1 VKRGKEK
8 APAQQGPTTRER
20 AIMRASDTAELLELA
35 QEAGRVGIFEWP
47 VQSGRVRLSPRFLL
61 LCGLADFDGRY
72 ETWLKL
78 IFREDVLHVTDL
90 FDTSFAA
97 REREINFEFRINI
110 PGGELKW
117 IEARN
122 LAFYGTDG
130 RAERVV
136 GVNVDITE
144 RKRMLAQLQAFTE
157 TLEGAVKER
166 TRELEIENEARLKA
180 EELLRHAQKMEAVG
194 QLTGGVAHDFNNLL
208 TIVLGGLDIIGRQLP
223 ALGST
228 PTAERI
234 ARAKD
239 MALQGVQRATTLTAR
254 LLAFS
259 RQQPLAPKAIDANR
273 LVGGTCEFLRRTLGE
288 TVLLETV
295 LAGGLWRTFA
305 DPNQLEN
312 ALLNLAFNARD
323 AMPDGGKLTIET
335 ANCYLDEGY
344 LRSVAEPVEAGQYVM
359 IAVADCGTGMNK
371 ETLEHVFEPF
381 FTTKE
386 AGRGT
391 GLGLSQVYGF
401 VRQSAGHVRVYS
413 ELGEGTTV
421 KIYLPRHLGT
431 EDSIDEAEPAH
442 APAGINGSETILVV
456 EDDQALRAYAVES
469 LAEHGYR
476 VLSAATAREALAILD
491 AEQAVDLL
499 FTDIVMPGGMNGRH
513 LADDA
518 VRRRPGLKVLFTTG
532 YTRNAIVHQG
542 RLDPGVH
549 MIGKPYSFSALGA
562 KVRSLLDS

>member
-8 APAQQGPTTRER
+8 PPAPQGPTTRER
-20 AIMRASDTAELLELA
+20 AIMRVGDTAELLELA
-35 QEAGRVGIFEWP
+35 QEAGRVGIFEWQ

-61 LCGLADFDGRY
+61 LYGLSNFDGRY
-72 ETWLKL
+72 ETWLKS

-90 FDTSFAA
+90 FDTSFVA

-117 IEARN
+117 MEARN
-122 LAFYGTDG
+122 LAFF
-130 RAERVV
+130 

-144 RKRMLAQLQAFTE
+144 RKRMLAQLRAFTE

-166 TRELEIENEARLKA
+166 TRELEMENEARLKA

-223 ALGST
+223 ALGAT
-228 PTAERI
+228 PAAERI

-239 MALQGVQRATTLTAR
+239 MALQGVQRAVTLTAR

-288 TVLLETV
+288 TISLETV
-295 LAGGLWRTFA
+295 LAGGLWPAFA

-312 ALLNLAFNARD
+312 AMLNLAFNARD

-335 ANCYLDEGY
+335 ANCYLDEAY

-359 IAVADCGTGMNK
+359 IAVADCGTGMDK

-386 AGRGT
+386 VGRGT

-421 KIYLPRHLGT
+421 KIYLPRHLGA
-431 EDSIDEAEPAH
+431 EDIIEQAET
-442 APAGINGSETILVV
+442 APTLTGINGSETILVV
-456 EDDQALRAYAVES
+456 EDDQALRTYAVES

-476 VLSAATAREALAILD
+476 VLAAATAGEALAILD
-491 AEQAVDLL
+491 AENAVDLL
-499 FTDIVMPGGMNGRH
+499 FTDIVMPGGMNGRQ
-513 LADDA
+513 LANDA
-518 VRRRPGLKVLFTTG
+518 MGRRPGLKVLFTTG
-532 YTRNAIVHQG
+532 YTRNAIVHHG

-562 KVRSLLDS
+562 KVRSLLDSR